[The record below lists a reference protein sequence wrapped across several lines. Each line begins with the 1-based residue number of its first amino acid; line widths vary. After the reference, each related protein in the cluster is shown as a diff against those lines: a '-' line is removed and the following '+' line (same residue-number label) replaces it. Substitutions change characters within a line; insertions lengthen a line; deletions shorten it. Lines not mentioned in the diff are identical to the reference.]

1 MKKQGLYGYYDT
13 VNEYVVYIGKDSD
26 IDNDKRY
33 KDHKTPSKY
42 DDQVINK
49 VVQKNPKRYT
59 YFRFIEGEY
68 DDETLNELEREAIR
82 LFKTYKYD
90 YPDRSVFNFTCGG
103 DGVCAEGQ
111 NNPNWRKEDYAV
123 IKSGIKNG
131 KQRYCILGRYCNIIK
146 TSINKERLEQLTNK
160 LNNKKITEEEVKN
173 LQLYDTKGQNSPNWR
188 KEDYTVIKSGMS
200 RDKQQYAILGRY
212 NKVIKRSVNK
222 KQLDELTN
230 KLNNKEISEKEVKN
244 LRLYNTKERAKN
256 ATQARIKYNMW
267 NPSCCRYYKTK
278 MLQYNGGDNPKKCFA
293 LKHKGKMVPIGL
305 FNEFTSCQIIDS
317 IVKEAVKNEK

>member
-1 MKKQGLYGYYDT
+1 MKKTGLYGYYDT
-13 VNEYVVYIGKDSD
+13 VNKYVIYIGKDSD
-26 IDNDKRY
+26 VGNNKRY
-33 KDHKTPSKY
+33 KDHKMPSKY
-42 DDQVINK
+42 NDQVINK

-90 YPDRSVFNFTCGG
+90 YPDRSVFNFTRGG

-111 NNPNWRKEDYAV
+111 YNPNW
-123 IKSGIKNG
+123 
-131 KQRYCILGRYCNIIK
+131 
-146 TSINKERLEQLTNK
+146 
-160 LNNKKITEEEVKN
+160 KKK
-173 LQLYDTKGQNSPNWR
+173 
-188 KEDYTVIKSGMS
+188 DYTVVKGGIS
-200 RDKQQYAILGRY
+200 RGKQQYIILGRY

-244 LRLYNTKERAKN
+244 LRLYDAKERAKN
-256 ATQARIKYNMW
+256 AIQSRIKYNMW
-267 NPSCCRYYKTK
+267 NPSCCCYYKTK
-278 MLQYNGGDNPKKCFA
+278 MLQYNGGDKPKKCFA
-293 LKHKGKMVPIGL
+293 LRHKGKMVPIGF
-305 FNEFTSCQIIDS
+305 FNEFTSCEIIDS

>member
-1 MKKQGLYGYYDT
+1 MKKTGLYGYYDT
-13 VNEYVVYIGKDSD
+13 VNKYVVYIGKDSD
-26 IDNDKRY
+26 VGNNKRY
-33 KDHKTPSKY
+33 KDHKMPSKY
-42 DDQVINK
+42 NDQVINK

-90 YPDRSVFNFTCGG
+90 YPDRSVFNFTRGG

-111 NNPNWRKEDYAV
+111 YNPNWRKENYAV
-123 IKSGIKNG
+123 IKSGIVNG
-131 KQRYCILGRYCNIIK
+131 KQTYRILGRYCNIIK

-160 LNNKKITEEEVKN
+160 LNNNKITEEEVKN
-173 LQLYDTKGQNSPNWR
+173 LQLYDKKGPNSPNWK
-188 KEDYTVIKSGMS
+188 KEDYTVVKGGIS
-200 RDKQQYAILGRY
+200 RGKQQYIILGRY

-244 LRLYNTKERAKN
+244 LRLYDAKERAKN
-256 ATQARIKYNMW
+256 AIQSRIKYNMW
-267 NPSCCRYYKTK
+267 NPSCCCYYKTK
-278 MLQYNGGDNPKKCFA
+278 MLQYNGGDKPKKCFA
-293 LKHKGKMVPIGL
+293 LRHKGKMVPIGF
-305 FNEFTSCQIIDS
+305 FNEFTSCEIIDS